1 MPVDRHQRQ
10 QQDDPFEGRI
20 GDALRRAG
28 DSFVADGQA
37 LVGGGAAHGRRLLF
51 RRRAAVLGGVAGIA
65 LVGVG
70 GALLLPGGGGGPD
83 GTSTVAASDAPR
95 DDDGKVSGADLV
107 RTLKR
112 LMPKG
117 EFSDAQSR
125 GTGAKEGP
133 YARVVYDDGKGAA
146 AVQVA
151 LSRLDPRGDE
161 ALHAT
166 QCPDTNQGNIGDC
179 SSNELADGSTLMVHR
194 GYTFSDRGEDTK
206 LWRASLVTPQGYSV
220 TVSEWNATLEK
231 GTPVTRKA
239 PPLPRSELAE
249 IATNPY
255 WIKAIEA
262 MPDDRA
268 EPSPS
273 TDPSPRSVEPPL
285 VGGDAIRATLV
296 GLVPKGLE
304 VVLDGTARTDFAYV
318 VLDDGKGRSLVQAN
332 VQLGGPTSLFGPDAE
347 TLPDGTKV
355 VTRQGPG
362 EKGGKGVVMW
372 TVDTL
377 RPDGTRV
384 TVSAFNSG
392 AQHTA
397 ATRDNPALT
406 MAQLKAVATSDEWAG
421 IG

>member
-10 QQDDPFEGRI
+10 QHDDPFEGRI

-28 DSFVADGQA
+28 DSFVADGHA
-37 LVGGGAAHGRRLLF
+37 LVGGGAARGRRLLF

-83 GTSTVAASDAPR
+83 GRLSVAASDAPR

-112 LMPKG
+112 LMPEG
-117 EFSDAQSR
+117 EFSDAQGR

-166 QCPDTNQGNIGDC
+166 QCPDTNQGNYDDC
-179 SSNELADGSTLMVHR
+179 RSNKLEDGSTLMVHQ
-194 GYTFSDRGEDTK
+194 GYTYGDRRESTR
-206 LWRASLVTPQGYSV
+206 LWLANVVTPQGYFV
-220 TVSEWNATLEK
+220 TVSEWNAPAEK
-231 GTPVTRKA
+231 GAPVTRKA
-239 PPLPRSELAE
+239 PPLARSELVE
-249 IATNPY
+249 IATHPY
-255 WIKAIEA
+255 WLKAIEA

-273 TDPSPRSVEPPL
+273 TDPSPGSAEPPL

-296 GLVPKGLE
+296 GLVPKDLD
-304 VVLDGTARTDFAYV
+304 VVLDGTERTDFAYV
-318 VLDDGKGRSLVQAN
+318 VLDDGRGRSLVQAN

-362 EKGGKGVVMW
+362 EKGGKDVVVW

-397 ATRDNPALT
+397 ATRDTPALT

>member
-1 MPVDRHQRQ
+1 MPVDQRQ
-10 QQDDPFEGRI
+10 QHDDPFEGRI

-28 DSFVADGQA
+28 DSFVADGHA
-37 LVGGGAAHGRRLLF
+37 LVGGGAARGRRLLF

-65 LVGVG
+65 LAGVG

-83 GTSTVAASDAPR
+83 ATLSVAASDAPR

-112 LMPKG
+112 LMPEG
-117 EFSDAQSR
+117 EFSDAQGR

-146 AVQVA
+146 AVQVG
-151 LSRLDPRGDE
+151 LSRIDPRSDE

-166 QCPDTNQGNIGDC
+166 QCPDTNQSDYDAC
-179 SSNELADGSTLMVHR
+179 RSNKLEDGSTLMVHQ
-194 GYTFSDRGEDTK
+194 GYAYTDRRENTR
-206 LWRASLVTPQGYSV
+206 LWLANVVTPQGYFV
-220 TVSEWNATLEK
+220 TVSEWNAPAEK
-231 GTPVTRKA
+231 GAQITRKA
-239 PPLPRSELAE
+239 PPLPWPELAE
-249 IATNPY
+249 IATHPY
-255 WIKAIEA
+255 WIKAIAA
-262 MPDDRA
+262 MPDGRS
-268 EPSPS
+268 EQSPSP
-273 TDPSPRSVEPPL
+273 DPSPGSAEPPL

-296 GLVPKGLE
+296 GLVPKHLE
-304 VVLDGTARTDFAYV
+304 VVLDGTERTDFAYV

-362 EKGGKGVVMW
+362 EKGGEGVVVW
-372 TVDTL
+372 TVDAL

-384 TVSAFNSG
+384 SVSAFNSG

-397 ATRDNPALT
+397 ATRDTPALT